1 MCHYDTYN
9 LGEKIMPHTIRISD
23 EEMKIVRQAAKTH
36 SRSIAKQVEHWLRL
50 GRATERSSN
59 VSFERV
65 ELDLKAQ
72 LSIDELTGEEQEAYM
87 EKFNERMGNFTP
99 EIEAAYAK
107 LGDDERNGGLDEND
121 NLVYGSAKIL
131 T

>member
-1 MCHYDTYN
+1 
-9 LGEKIMPHTIRISD
+9 MPHTVRISD
-23 EEMKIVRQAAKTH
+23 EEMKIVREAAKTH

-59 VSFERV
+59 FSFERV
-65 ELDLKAQ
+65 ELALKAQ

-87 EKFNERMGNFTP
+87 EKFNERMSNFTP

-107 LGDDERNGGLDEND
+107 LGDEARAVGYFEDE
-121 NLVYGSAKIL
+121 I
-131 T
+131 